1 MKYFLLRSAFISF
14 ENILR
19 SSVNYWVLIGL
30 LSDNVWFLIPK
41 NAKTFQKSGFNIFRV
56 QRSSF
61 SVYFNNLI
69 KSAEY
74 NLPKKSKQL
83 TFVHE
88 IMTTWTLNVFS
99 RLSTSKPSSS
109 INFINQIFD
118 PTRFCFIFSLFKT
131 ISYCVNEDY

>member
-74 NLPKKSKQL
+74 NLPKKSKKKQ
-83 TFVHE
+83 TVNFCSWDHDHVDSKC
-88 IMTTWTLNVFS
+88 F
-99 RLSTSKPSSS
+99 LSFEYIQTQFFDKFYKS
-109 INFINQIFD
+109 NFRPN
-118 PTRFCFIFSLFKT
+118 
-131 ISYCVNEDY
+131 